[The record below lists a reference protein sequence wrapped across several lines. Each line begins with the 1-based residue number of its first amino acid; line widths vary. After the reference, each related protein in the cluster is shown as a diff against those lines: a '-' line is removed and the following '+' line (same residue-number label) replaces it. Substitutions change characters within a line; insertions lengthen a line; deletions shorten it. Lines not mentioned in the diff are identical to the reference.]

1 VTQQPPSHGESAASE
16 RGTAAVEFALVLP
29 IVLAIVLALVQV
41 GLLVR
46 DRLLVES
53 AVRSGAR
60 TAAVEP
66 GDDAIRAAVL
76 RAAPALDPSAVAVS
90 TVRVGVRGEPV
101 TVTVTYLAAI
111 RVPFVEWL
119 FPTGV
124 SMQAVAT
131 DRQEFT

>member
-1 VTQQPPSHGESAASE
+1 MPTARRVARARGE

-53 AVRSGAR
+53 AARAGAR
-60 TAAVEP
+60 TAAVDPDE
-66 GDDAIRAAVL
+66 DAVRASVL
-76 RAAPALDPSAVAVS
+76 RAAPALDEGAVS
-90 TVRVGVRGEPV
+90 LAIARAGARGEPV
-101 TVTVTYLAAI
+101 TVTLTYVAAV
-111 RVPFVEWL
+111 RVPFVAWL
-119 FPTGV
+119 FPEGV
-124 SMQAVAT
+124 SMQAEAT

>member
-1 VTQQPPSHGESAASE
+1 
-16 RGTAAVEFALVLP
+16 VEFALVLP

-53 AVRSGAR
+53 AVRAGAR
-60 TAAVEP
+60 TAAVDPREE
-66 GDDAIRAAVL
+66 AVRASVL
-76 RAAPALDPSAVAVS
+76 RAAPALDEGAVS
-90 TVRVGVRGEPV
+90 LAIARAGTRGEPV
-101 TVTVTYLAAI
+101 TVTLTYVASI
-111 RVPFVEWL
+111 RVPFVAWL
-119 FPTGV
+119 FPEGV

>member
-1 VTQQPPSHGESAASE
+1 MTLLPPSRGAPAASE

-90 TVRVGVRGEPV
+90 TVRAGVRGEPV
-101 TVTVTYLAAI
+101 TVTLTYLAAI

-119 FPTGV
+119 FPAGV